1 MDHVHVHSVT
11 PAIKFLGIFK
21 LNFKFH
27 ISHLTTKISKA
38 LYFIRNSKNFLTL
51 WGLKALY
58 YSLVHCHL
66 VYANIIWSSAKMST
80 LNPLLLKQKAAVRI
94 ILSSSYNAHTEPI
107 FKNLNILPLPKLT
120 LFFKLQFFQQFKSG
134 FLPSGLKNMWSTH
147 TELNPDRLY
156 RLRNDDDIC
165 VPISRLVHFNNFP
178 LYSIPRAWSEF
189 NEEDIKI
196 QQNKIIF
203 NSLLTKHL
211 LSQLDENFKC
221 SRLLCPNCHL
231 NLN

>member
-1 MDHVHVHSVT
+1 
-11 PAIKFLGIFK
+11 
-21 LNFKFH
+21 
-27 ISHLTTKISKA
+27 
-38 LYFIRNSKNFLTL
+38 
-51 WGLKALY
+51 
-58 YSLVHCHL
+58 
-66 VYANIIWSSAKMST
+66 MST

-94 ILSSSYNAHTEPI
+94 ILSLSYNAHTEPI

-165 VPISRLVHFNNFP
+165 VPISRLEHFNNFP

-231 NLN
+231 NLNWTYIDNLCPYYSKKQPLSLWIAIIHYTLYDRR